1 MYIYT
6 WYEYDECF
14 SIPIHS
20 THQKYLKFTF
30 DDFFQWKCMSAGYG
44 PAMIV
49 FTKISK
55 VPFGHLRTL
64 SHNFLMY
71 EDDSYLQRE
80 IYHACLDKISNTIK
94 LLMELGFVI
103 HTDKWVLTPSQW
115 PVFLALLF
123 NQKYDADH

>member
-6 WYEYDECF
+6 WYEYDEFF

-30 DDFFQWKCMSAGYG
+30 DDFFQWKCMSTGYG

-64 SHNFLMY
+64 SHNFLVY

-80 IYHACLDKISNTIK
+80 IYQACLDKISNTIK

>member
-6 WYEYDECF
+6 WYEYDEFF

-30 DDFFQWKCMSAGYG
+30 DDFFQWKCMSTGYG

-64 SHNFLMY
+64 SHNFLVY
-71 EDDSYLQRE
+71 EDDSYTKLV
-80 IYHACLDKISNTIK
+80 LIK
-94 LLMELGFVI
+94 FQ
-103 HTDKWVLTPSQW
+103 TPLNYW
-115 PVFLALLF
+115 WNWALLF
-123 NQKYDADH
+123 TQTNEC